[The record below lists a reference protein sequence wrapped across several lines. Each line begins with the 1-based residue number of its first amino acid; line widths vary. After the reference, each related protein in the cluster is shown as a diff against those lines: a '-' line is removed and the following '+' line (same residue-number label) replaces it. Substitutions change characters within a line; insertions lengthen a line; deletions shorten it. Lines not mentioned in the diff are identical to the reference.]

1 MAGSTGTDDALRA
14 PGSGDPKRGLV
25 GAVADVIAGIVLM
38 FAWQRVAPELFLEE
52 THKRETHERDTL
64 VFVVEEG

>member
-1 MAGSTGTDDALRA
+1 
-14 PGSGDPKRGLV
+14 LV